1 MIFDFVSE
9 FAGSK
14 VYTSSPFF
22 VRFRFSSFIIS
33 CSYIMLHHSEDR
45 PNRVKRVFIFEKG
58 MRSGMRFEQN
68 LRSKVGGLNGKMELR
83 EKVSRRFI

>member
-1 MIFDFVSE
+1 
-9 FAGSK
+9 
-14 VYTSSPFF
+14 
-22 VRFRFSSFIIS
+22 
-33 CSYIMLHHSEDR
+33 MLHHSEDR